1 MAIIEGLEGLEA
13 WVEINGQ
20 RAQEYDKP
28 DDDGDSN
35 DLEVLVA
42 ATKVTNP
49 VSLEVKDIPHVVKY
63 IEAIP
68 DSNFSI
74 EFNKA
79 EGFRSNCNH
88 LGVKYII
95 DDTPTDIAHEP
106 QNRSQ
111 MATEWYNGCCS
122 IVTGSD
128 NIGWT
133 NHYFKF
139 GDVKH
144 IEGGPVSEELLNK
157 TMREAKSYGLIA
169 VKVFRMSASAVENDD
184 YCDEEELR
192 GLPQE
197 IPEKATKGAAIT
209 TCTAFE
215 RAPGS
220 KPDAENEDIFQD
232 PSKRPCAVFEFCY
245 RSREGLYQEGILE
258 RPDAVDL
265 IAPDELRRLARN
277 WLNQEN
283 KVKQENGGTALDR
296 KRSASRTIE
305 PARKRYKE
313 TVRGDGKTEIDL
325 D

>member
-1 MAIIEGLEGLEA
+1 MAIIDELEGLEA
-13 WVEINGQ
+13 WVEVNGQ

-28 DDDGDSN
+28 DDDGGSL

-42 ATKVTNP
+42 ATKVTNH
-49 VSLEVKDIPHVVKY
+49 VALDVKDIPHVVKY

-68 DSNFSI
+68 DKI
-74 EFNKA
+74 
-79 EGFRSNCNH
+79 
-88 LGVKYII
+88 
-95 DDTPTDIAHEP
+95 THEP
-106 QNRSQ
+106 QNRSR
-111 MATEWYNGCCS
+111 MATQWDDGCCF

-133 NHYFKF
+133 DHYFKF
-139 GDVKH
+139 GDVRH
-144 IEGGPVSEELLNK
+144 IEGSAVSEELLNK
-157 TMREAKSYGLIA
+157 TMREAKRYGLIA

-220 KPDAENEDIFQD
+220 KPDAGNEDIFQD
-232 PSKRPCAVFEFCY
+232 PSKRPCAVFEFRY
-245 RSREGLYQEGILE
+245 RSKEGLYQEGILE

-265 IAPDELRRLARN
+265 MAPDELRRLARN

-313 TVRGDGKTEIDL
+313 TVRGDGKTEIEL

>member
-74 EFNKA
+74 EFNKT
-79 EGFRSNCNH
+79 EGFEVTAITLASR
-88 LGVKYII
+88 
-95 DDTPTDIAHEP
+95 
-106 QNRSQ
+106 
-111 MATEWYNGCCS
+111 MATEWDNGCCS
-122 IVTGSD
+122 IATGSD

-169 VKVFRMSASAVENDD
+169 VKVFHMSASAVEKED
-184 YCDEEELR
+184 YCYEEGLR

-215 RAPGS
+215 SAPGP
-220 KPDAENEDIFQD
+220 KPDARNEDIFQD
-232 PSKRPCAVFEFCY
+232 PSKRPCAVFEFRY
-245 RSREGLYQEGILE
+245 RSKEGLYQEGILE

-265 IAPDELRRLARN
+265 MAPDELRRLVRN

-283 KVKQENGGTALDR
+283 KDRIKRDEDTKVQQESGGIALDR
-296 KRSASRTIE
+296 KRSASRAIE

-313 TVRGDGKTEIDL
+313 TVRDDGKTEIEL